1 MLNVTS
7 LVDASR
13 LNFAIL
19 RWPLAVV
26 LSGVALAIAQ
36 YVLLTEHQKEEV
48 ASEFQAIADRLPARI
63 AERMKVYEYG
73 LLSAR
78 GAFVAAGGVEGITR
92 SKFHIINK

>member
-7 LVDASR
+7 LVEASR
-13 LNFAIL
+13 LNLSIL

-26 LSGVALAIAQ
+26 LSGLVLAIAQ

-48 ASEFQAIADRLPARI
+48 VSEFQAIADRLPARI

-78 GAFVAAGGVEGITR
+78 GAFVG
-92 SKFHIINK
+92 